1 METLYNKLVTITKEQ
16 LDNFLPPNKIINSSV
31 KLYPFFNLR
40 QGKEIVDY
48 QKSEVFLICAFS
60 IYTTLVIK
68 KLVNNGQEGDA
79 FVNIFLNNLSEY
91 ITKDDAEY
99 ALTLHFDD
107 RFDIFHE
114 EINDVIFNGMDSDPV
129 NCIYCIYKAPLI
141 GKFLLSS
148 KSIEFKQNSA
158 NIYEE
163 LKEFFVLNLLNFH
176 SKINQSLSK

>member
-1 METLYNKLVTITKEQ
+1 METVYNKLLTITKVK
-16 LDNFLPPNKIINSSV
+16 LDTFLPPDKRINSSE

-60 IYTTLVIK
+60 IYSTLVIK
-68 KLVNNGQEGDA
+68 KLVNNGQDGDA
-79 FVNIFLNNLSEY
+79 FVNIFLNHLSEY
-91 ITKDDAEY
+91 ITKDDTDY
-99 ALTLHFDD
+99 DLTLHFED
-107 RFDIFHE
+107 RFDIFHK

-148 KSIEFKQNSA
+148 KSIEFKQNSSD
-158 NIYEE
+158 IYEE
-163 LKEFFVLNLLNFH
+163 LKENFVLNLLNFQ
-176 SKINQSLSK
+176 SIINQSLSK